1 MMANVMIVGRVGQA
15 PESRQVGDKTVWK
28 FSVATSRGKK
38 LPSGEWEN
46 ITDWH
51 SCQYWGNLSA
61 GCGKGALV
69 VLNGRLESWKSG
81 DKSGW
86 QVMVADLKVISKGDA
101 QAAPSEVTTA
111 PAVTQEQLDSYTKSL
126 NEKFGE
132 VKIEKLN
139 ADELPF

>member
-69 VLNGRLESWKSG
+69 VLNGRLEAWKSN

-86 QVMVADLKVISKGDA
+86 QVVVSDLKVITKSEM
-101 QAAPSEVTTA
+101 AAATPE
-111 PAVTQEQLDSYTKSL
+111 PAVSQEQLDKYTAEL
-126 NEKFGE
+126 NKKFGE
-132 VKIEKLN
+132 VKITKLE
-139 ADELPF
+139 DDGELPF